1 MARKLDQ
8 ILVIDIEST
17 CWDGGY
23 APRGQISEIIE
34 VGLCMVDTRSL
45 KRGEKRSIMVKP
57 MKSHINE
64 FCTGLTSITPEM
76 VERKRP
82 LSNACAVLEKEY
94 ESRKRL
100 MASWGDYDRKQFERN
115 CGDYNLRYP
124 FGPTHLNV
132 KTLFSLTLGL
142 DNELDLDAA
151 FAHLGWELDGPLH
164 RGVDDAWN
172 TAKILIWLLDRG
184 RTPVATTSP
193 SKESK

>member
-1 MARKLDQ
+1 MARSLSK

-23 APRGQISEIIE
+23 APRGQVSEIIE
-34 VGLCMVDTRSL
+34 VGLCVLDSKTL
-45 KRGEKRSIMVKP
+45 KRGEKRAIMVKP

-76 VERKRP
+76 VELAKP

-94 ESRKRL
+94 ESRQCL

-115 CGDYNLRYP
+115 CSDYNLRFP
-124 FGPTHLNV
+124 FGPTHLNI
-132 KTLFSLTLGL
+132 KNLFSLALGL
-142 DNELDLDAA
+142 DRELELDVA
-151 FAHLGWELDGPLH
+151 FERLGWDLDGPLH

-172 TAKILIWLLDRG
+172 TAKLLAWLLEKH
-184 RTPVATTSP
+184 RTA
-193 SKESK
+193 